1 MSTIGRG
8 QAKKLPGNY
17 DVLYNNPTIKLE
29 YVRPTVNGWEAK
41 FIVKPEYT
49 FNFQQ

>member
-1 MSTIGRG
+1 MSTVERSPDK
-8 QAKKLPGNY
+8 QLPGNY

-29 YVRPTVNGWEAK
+29 YVRPTDNGWEAK